1 MNAAKRDAVDT
12 VRAGYK
18 QQARLA
24 QLFDE
29 DDALASMA
37 TSQQDQNSTS
47 LFKIWSI
54 CVDKKSKSL
63 FDILDFSDSF
73 FVNFENTGD
82 T

>member
-1 MNAAKRDAVDT
+1 MSFRKRQNRARRYCRFLMNAAKRDAVDT

-47 LFKIWSI
+47 LFKI
-54 CVDKKSKSL
+54 
-63 FDILDFSDSF
+63 
-73 FVNFENTGD
+73 
-82 T
+82 